1 MTKPPVVPPEPD
13 GWSPRI
19 RNQEELEEVLERL
32 PDQPGV
38 YLMRDREGRVVYVGK
53 ARRLRVRV
61 RQYFAGHDTRL
72 FVPLLAKIIGDIET
86 VVTTNDKEALLLEN
100 NLIKEHKPRF
110 NVQLRDDKSYLVLR
124 LDPNARWPRLEVV
137 RRIERDGA
145 HYFGPYHSAKSARS
159 TLRAANR
166 HFGLRTCTDYVLDRR
181 TRPCLQFQI
190 GRCPAPCIHDVDPRH
205 YAEQVRDVGLFLTG
219 RHRELIAGLRER
231 MESHAANLDFEAA
244 ARSRDQLQSIE
255 TTLQSQ
261 QVVSAEA
268 LDQDVF
274 GLHREG
280 GQVEF
285 SVLRIRQG
293 KLLASQTFS
302 ERGMELPNAEVLAN
316 FVSAYYERTASFP
329 DEILLPFELAED
341 DEAPLLAWLHERK
354 GKKVRGLV
362 PKRGTRQKLIR
373 LASRNA
379 ASSFVTRRNRK
390 EDTAAA
396 LARLQARLGLT
407 KPPTTIE
414 CYDISHTGGTDTVAS
429 MIVFVDGLAD
439 KSRYRSFKIR
449 GSEREGV
456 ALQDDDFAS
465 MYEVLARRFKRAM
478 HESRDDDW
486 SLPDLIVV
494 DGGKGQLGRVIAAM
508 DDLGIPVGA
517 EGVDVIALAKERRAE
532 PRRARTAG
540 PTPETAAE
548 DKVPDQ
554 DPASAAAA
562 YGEWVARQT
571 STEPISANDMEV
583 RPERVYVPGVKDPIR
598 LKPGSSERYLM
609 ERIRDEAHRF
619 AIGHHRKRR
628 GKRSLHSALD
638 DIGGVG
644 PVLKRAL
651 IQRFGSVAAI
661 KAADMEALL
670 EVKGIG
676 KALAQKIREALAE
689 G

>member
-1 MTKPPVVPPEPD
+1 MTKPPEALSEPD

-19 RNQEELEEVLERL
+19 RTEEELEEALERL

-61 RQYFAGHDTRL
+61 RQYFAGQDTRL

-110 NVQLRDDKSYLVLR
+110 NVQLRDDKNYLVLR
-124 LDPNARWPRLEVV
+124 IDPAARWPRLEVV

-145 HYFGPYHSAKSARS
+145 QYFGPYHSAKSARS

-166 HFGLRTCTDYVLDRR
+166 HFRLRTCTDYVLDRR

-190 GRCPAPCIHDVDPRH
+190 GRCPAPCVHDVDPER

-231 MESHAANLDFEAA
+231 MEADAANLDFEAA

-261 QVVSAEA
+261 QVVSTEG

-285 SVLRIRQG
+285 AVLRIRQG
-293 KLLASQTFS
+293 KLLSSQAFS
-302 ERGMELPNAEVLAN
+302 ERGMELPDAEVLAN
-316 FVSAYYERTASFP
+316 FVSVYYERTASFP
-329 DEILLPFELAED
+329 DEILLPFDLAED
-341 DEAPLLAWLHERK
+341 DEAPLLAWLRERK
-354 GKKVRGLV
+354 GKRVRGLV
-362 PKRGTRQKLIR
+362 PRRGTRRKLVR

-396 LARLQARLGLT
+396 LARLQARLGLI
-407 KPPTTIE
+407 KAPTTIE
-414 CYDISHTGGTDTVAS
+414 CYDISHTRGTDTVAS
-429 MIVFVDGLAD
+429 MVVFVDGVAD

-449 GSEREGV
+449 GSERED
-456 ALQDDDFAS
+456 ASLQDDDFAS
-465 MYEVLARRFKRAM
+465 MYEVLSRRFKRAM
-478 HESRDDDW
+478 QDTSDDDW

-517 EGVDVIALAKERRAE
+517 EGVDVVALAKERRAE
-532 PRRARTAG
+532 PRRARDAGVESTAIAKDQA
-540 PTPETAAE
+540 PAE
-548 DKVPDQ
+548 DE
-554 DPASAAAA
+554 AAAPSG

-571 STEPISANDMEV
+571 SQEPISADDLEV

-598 LKPGSSERYLM
+598 LRPGSSERYLM
-609 ERIRDEAHRF
+609 ERVRDEAHRS
-619 AIGHHRKRR
+619 AIRHHRKRR

-638 DIGGVG
+638 DVEGVG

-661 KAADMEALL
+661 KAADMDALV
-670 EVKGIG
+670 EVQGIG
-676 KALAQKIREALAE
+676 KALARKIHEALDD

>member
-1 MTKPPVVPPEPD
+1 VHE
-13 GWSPRI
+13 
-19 RNQEELEEVLERL
+19 
-32 PDQPGV
+32 
-38 YLMRDREGRVVYVGK
+38 
-53 ARRLRVRV
+53 
-61 RQYFAGHDTRL
+61 
-72 FVPLLAKIIGDIET
+72 
-86 VVTTNDKEALLLEN
+86 
-100 NLIKEHKPRF
+100 
-110 NVQLRDDKSYLVLR
+110 
-124 LDPNARWPRLEVV
+124 
-137 RRIERDGA
+137 
-145 HYFGPYHSAKSARS
+145 
-159 TLRAANR
+159 
-166 HFGLRTCTDYVLDRR
+166 
-181 TRPCLQFQI
+181 
-190 GRCPAPCIHDVDPRH
+190 VDPGR

-219 RHRELIAGLRER
+219 RHRELIARLRER

-274 GLHREG
+274 GVHREG

-302 ERGMELPNAEVLAN
+302 ERGMELPDAEVLAN

-341 DEAPLLAWLHERK
+341 DEAPLLSWLRERK
-354 GKKVRGLV
+354 GKKIRGLV
-362 PKRGTRQKLIR
+362 PKRGTRQKLVR

-414 CYDISHTGGTDTVAS
+414 CYDVSHTGGTDTVAS
-429 MIVFVDGLAD
+429 MVVFIDGVAE

-449 GSEREGV
+449 GSDREDI

-465 MYEVLARRFKRAM
+465 MYEVLARRFRRAM
-478 HESRDDDW
+478 QDSPDDAW

-517 EGVDVIALAKERRAE
+517 EGVDVVALAKERRAE
-532 PRRARTAG
+532 PRQGRELAPKPEITA
-540 PTPETAAE
+540 
-548 DKVPDQ
+548 Q
-554 DPASAAAA
+554 DEASPQEPAYPSPA
-562 YGEWVARQT
+562 YDEWVARQT

-583 RPERVYVPGVKDPIR
+583 RPERVYVPGIKDPIR
-598 LKPGSSERYLM
+598 LRPGSSERYLM
-609 ERIRDEAHRF
+609 ERVRDEAHRF

-628 GKRSLHSALD
+628 GKRSLQSALD
-638 DIGGVG
+638 DIEGVG

-661 KAADMEALL
+661 KAADMKALL
-670 EVKGIG
+670 EVKGVG
-676 KALAQKIREALAE
+676 KALAQRIHEALA
-689 G
+689 